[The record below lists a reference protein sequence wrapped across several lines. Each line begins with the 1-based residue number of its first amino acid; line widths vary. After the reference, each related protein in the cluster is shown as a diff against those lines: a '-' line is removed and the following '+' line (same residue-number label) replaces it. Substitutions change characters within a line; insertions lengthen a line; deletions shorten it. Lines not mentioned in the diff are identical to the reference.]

1 MSRMPEGD
9 DMTHI
14 LRDSHLAG
22 VEDVVHGF
30 FTREGGVSEGLFAS
44 LNVGFGSG
52 DDEGRVAEN
61 RARASDALGLGA
73 DRLTTAYQVHS
84 ARVEVIDA
92 PVRYADA
99 PRADGFVTAAPGV
112 LLGILTAD
120 CAPVL
125 FAAPH
130 ARVIGAAHAGWRG
143 ALGGVLEATVRA
155 MESLGAARD
164 DIRSAIGPCIGAE
177 SYEVGPEFPKPFV
190 GDDPGAR
197 RFFAPSV
204 RSGHFMFDLEGYV
217 AYRLEALGLS
227 NVGRA
232 RRDTC
237 REDGAFFSYR
247 RATLNGEPD
256 YGRGLSAIALAG

>member
-1 MSRMPEGD
+1 
-9 DMTHI
+9 MTHI

-22 VEDVVHGF
+22 AEGVVHGF
-30 FTREGGVSEGLFAS
+30 FTRDGGVSEGMFSS

-52 DDEGRVAEN
+52 DDEKRVSEN
-61 RARASDALGLGA
+61 RARAADALGLA
-73 DRLTTAYQVHS
+73 PERLSTAYQVHS
-84 ARVEVIDA
+84 ARVAVIDA
-92 PVRYADA
+92 PIRPADA

-125 FAAPH
+125 FADSH

-143 ALGGVLEATVRA
+143 ALGGVLESTVRA
-155 MESLGAARD
+155 MESLGATRG
-164 DIRSAIGPCIGAE
+164 DIRAAIGPCIGFA
-177 SYEVGPEFPKPFV
+177 SYEVGPEFPAPFLE
-190 GDDPGAR
+190 DDPGTR
-197 RFFAPSV
+197 RFFGPSA
-204 RSGHFMFDLEGYV
+204 RAEHFMFDLEGYV
-217 AYRLEALGLS
+217 AYRLEGAGLG

-232 RRDTC
+232 GRDTC

-256 YGRGLSAIALAG
+256 YGRGLSAIALAS